1 MWQASS
7 AEEFIGGYSN
17 IKRSYR
23 LHLCVLCLPYHVS
36 FIIMDL
42 FVPIFVKHVQV
53 LSETWGVQHWCE
65 MTSKPVW
72 GVLRGND
79 DMTWFGQNECRCW
92 LGSLNVAATATHEIC
107 EVCHWIGLRPFLYDP
122 HLYGVHST
130 PTWVV
135 ILWCINEVSQVRLVL
150 GWFSIIGSSAP
161 VPCPQSIT
169 ALLFCSFFH
178 KGSPYHPYISWHPW
192 SEGLAFD
199 ESQLGV
205 SFEKEP
211 LRVMHYGCNRFQPG
225 QWHASGLIPRHG
237 VYGAWSEGPEQSLNF
252 QVSFVEKYAIFPIT
266 DEPIR
271 EAVFFSGGGG
281 KGFRILY
288 IYIRIY
294 TYVDRKN
301 QVDNVLGVYGPS
313 SCMKDWDPV
322 CVGAWKV
329 FTIHV
334 LVLQLAWLTY
344 QLNEMVEMIIS

>member
-1 MWQASS
+1 M
-7 AEEFIGGYSN
+7 
-17 IKRSYR
+17 
-23 LHLCVLCLPYHVS
+23 
-36 FIIMDL
+36 

-53 LSETWGVQHWCE
+53 LGETWGVQHQCE

-72 GVLRGND
+72 GVLRGNVD
-79 DMTWFGQNECRCW
+79 VGLALWM
-92 LGSLNVAATATHEIC
+92 SLPPLHMRFVRFVIE
-107 EVCHWIGLRPFLYDP
+107 LDSDPLLYDP

-135 ILWCINEVSQVRLVL
+135 ISWCINEVSQVRLVL

-211 LRVMHYGCNRFQPG
+211 LHVMHYGCNRFQPG

-271 EAVFFSGGGG
+271 EAVFFRRGG
-281 KGFRILY
+281 KGFRILCIY
-288 IYIRIY
+288 IYIHVCWQEKSSWQCTRSLWSIM
-294 TYVDRKN
+294 
-301 QVDNVLGVYGPS
+301 VLYERLRPCLCCGEYER
-313 SCMKDWDPV
+313 
-322 CVGAWKV
+322 
-329 FTIHV
+329 F
-334 LVLQLAWLTY
+334 LQSMYWFYNLPD
-344 QLNEMVEMIIS
+344 

>member
-1 MWQASS
+1 MCDYDSYWDLTKVWQVTRCDKHRVRRNSL
-7 AEEFIGGYSN
+7 GGTPILREVIDCIYVYYVYLTMFHLLLWICLFLFLSN
-17 IKRSYR
+17 MFK
-23 LHLCVLCLPYHVS
+23 
-36 FIIMDL
+36 F
-42 FVPIFVKHVQV
+42 
-53 LSETWGVQHWCE
+53 E

-271 EAVFFSGGGG
+271 EAVFFPEGGG
-281 KGFRILY
+281 RDSEY
-288 IYIRIY
+288 YVYIY
-294 TYVDRKN
+294 TYIHICWQEKSSW
-301 QVDNVLGVYGPS
+301 QCTWSLWSIMVL
-313 SCMKDWDPV
+313 
-322 CVGAWKV
+322 
-329 FTIHV
+329 
-334 LVLQLAWLTY
+334 
-344 QLNEMVEMIIS
+344 